1 MAIQT
6 KPEVRTINQTD
17 KIWNQD
23 FETFG
28 AKVYVP
34 QPGVPGDIVNFG
46 YSAPYFV
53 VLTDSQLSDEQAL
66 SYAQIN
72 GLSKIASEN
81 DSSVVFIHPLNQE
94 GWKGAPVSIYKEL
107 IENSKIHQY
116 HENGIAILN
125 NRFFHKNE
133 GFAIRGA
140 IYRICLIAKDAAA
153 DYVAKNLLTQ
163 IQGAGLWGPAD
174 IAPTVCVLEN
184 LSEIP
189 DIQRADMPIVSVA
202 NSEKINDY
210 IKKNTDYSLIQTQ
223 LDLSTAYSKFIRQ
236 FKRWGWVGELSLWP
250 DLDQIGMIEKPEYC
264 QLTTSKDN
272 SGDAKDTKKHK
283 VGYISYYNRD
293 IPLKNKERTVPLV
306 LCFHGGGDSAKHI
319 AFVSQWYKVAS
330 DHNFLLV
337 CVEDHINST
346 ATEMME
352 LLEILKKEYP
362 IDESRI
368 YATGFSMG
376 GCKTWD
382 LYQEYPQVFAGLA
395 PMDATFDVGQN
406 LYGNPSPGLEG
417 SGTINQDILVPI
429 FYAGG
434 EETPLPELPFQAEKC
449 RDRMEYVFKVND
461 CQTPY
466 NVSFENQENWK
477 NKIWGID
484 GDKVEKLNDN
494 SRKSVLT
501 LNYFKSRDG
510 QIYTVFASVSGQGH
524 ECRYHTCE
532 QAWNFISQF
541 QRKDG
546 KITHI

>member
-6 KPEVRTINQTD
+6 KPVVRTINQTD
-17 KIWNQD
+17 RIWNHD
-23 FETFG
+23 FKNFG

-34 QPGVPGDIVNFG
+34 SSCVPGEIVNFG

-53 VLTDSQLSDEQAL
+53 VLTDTQPSDEEAL

-81 DSSVVFIHPLNQE
+81 DSSVVFIYPLNDG
-94 GWKGAPVSIYKEL
+94 GWKCAPVCIYKEL

-116 HENGIAILN
+116 HEDGIAVLN

-140 IYRICLIAKDAAA
+140 IYRICLIAKNDGA
-153 DYVAKNLLTQ
+153 DFVAKNLLTK

-174 IAPTVCVLEN
+174 VAPVVCVLEN
-184 LSEIP
+184 LSALP
-189 DIQRADMPIVSVA
+189 NIQRADMPVVSVG
-202 NSEKINDY
+202 NSEEINDY
-210 IKKNTDYSLIQTQ
+210 IKENTEYSLIQTQ
-223 LDLSTAYSKFIRQ
+223 LDLTTAYSKFIWQ

-250 DLDQIGMIEKPEYC
+250 DLDQIGMIEKPEFC
-264 QLTTSKDN
+264 QLITSKDN
-272 SGDAKDTKKHK
+272 SGDDKDTKTHK

-293 IPLKNKERTVPLV
+293 LFVNNKERSVPLV

-319 AFVSQWYKVAS
+319 AFVSEWYRVAH

-337 CVEDHINST
+337 CVENHINST

-362 IDESRI
+362 IDETRI

-382 LYQEYPQVFAGLA
+382 LYQEYPEIFAGLA

-406 LYGNPSPGLEG
+406 LYGNPSLGLHG
-417 SGTINQDILVPI
+417 TGTINQNIMVPV

-434 EETPLPELPFQAEKC
+434 EETPLPELPFQAAKC
-449 RDRMEYVFKVND
+449 RDRMEYVLKVND
-461 CQTPY
+461 CSTPY
-466 NVSFENQENWK
+466 NVSFENQADWEDK
-477 NKIWGID
+477 NWGIK
-484 GDKVEKLNDN
+484 GDTIEKHHDN
-494 SRKSVLT
+494 TRNADLT
-501 LNYFKSRDG
+501 LNYFTSKDG
-510 QIYTVFASVSGQGH
+510 NTYTVFGSVSGQGH

-532 QAWNFISQF
+532 EAWKFMSKF
-541 QRKDG
+541 SRKNG
-546 KITHI
+546 KIIIL